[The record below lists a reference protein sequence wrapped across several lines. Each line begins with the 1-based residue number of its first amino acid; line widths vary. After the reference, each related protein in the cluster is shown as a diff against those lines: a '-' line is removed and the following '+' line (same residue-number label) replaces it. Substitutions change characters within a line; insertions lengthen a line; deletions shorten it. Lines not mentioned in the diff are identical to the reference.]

1 MVLKLIFHGST
12 VLAPGN
18 TESCD
23 FIATQKHR
31 KTLMDK
37 NFVLDHSEATVM
49 DSEEIARTAK
59 AAFQVSQLLP
69 SSERINALLAIRKRL
84 ELQKSEI
91 LAANVEDLK
100 VRVLY
105 NLFFFFVMSDRTS
118 VLGCSS
124 RGGCWSHVRILAK

>member
-1 MVLKLIFHGST
+1 
-12 VLAPGN
+12 
-18 TESCD
+18 
-23 FIATQKHR
+23 
-31 KTLMDK
+31 MDK
-37 NFVLDHSEATVM
+37 IFGLGHSEATVM

-100 VRVLY
+100 VCVLY
-105 NLFFFFVMSDRTS
+105 TFSFFLS
-118 VLGCSS
+118 
-124 RGGCWSHVRILAK
+124 